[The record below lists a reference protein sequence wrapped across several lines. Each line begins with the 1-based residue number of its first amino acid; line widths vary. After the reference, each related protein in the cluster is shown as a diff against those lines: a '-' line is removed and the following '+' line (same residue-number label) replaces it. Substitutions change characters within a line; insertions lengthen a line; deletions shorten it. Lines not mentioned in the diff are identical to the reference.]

1 MCKSQAFKGIPFCA
15 EAKFDSCE
23 KTGDSHK
30 SVKQHDKSEDIGG
43 ENVLFTSMGFPLF
56 LGVVAALFFLLP
68 GKKRT
73 ALLLFA
79 SYAFCGWIDLRALW
93 ALIMISAATWLLGRK
108 IERLC
113 LTNRRHRGK
122 IYGAVGI
129 GIYVLILCIY
139 KYAPYYGANLSSKMG
154 LPEDVLHSL
163 VMPVGLSFYLFQ
175 AIGYLADVY
184 GGKMKAEKS
193 FLDFSCYLAFFP
205 KLVSG
210 PIENARDFLPQ
221 VKALDQVTLKD
232 RGRLSTALAY
242 ILWGYFMK
250 MVVADRL
257 AVTVNQIFENPAYL
271 DSFWLILGMLFYTI
285 QIYCDFAGY
294 SYIAIGCAG
303 IFGIR
308 LVENFK
314 APYFASS
321 ITDFWRRWH
330 ISLSTWL
337 RDYIYIPLGG
347 NRKRFVRKCAN
358 TMVVFLVCG
367 MWHGAGLNFVAWGLL
382 HGIYSVAEALG
393 KRKGWKVKGGRIL
406 TFLAVAFAW
415 IFFRASSLK
424 TALYYVFR
432 MFTAGIHP
440 EQWGQIANDLQLN
453 VLEVMLMVLGI
464 GTVWLVDGFCSRKKL
479 HFPVLIQQKQN
490 AMRYLVFYLLLTAIF
505 IFGMY
510 GPGYHAEQF
519 IYMQF

>member
-1 MCKSQAFKGIPFCA
+1 M
-15 EAKFDSCE
+15 
-23 KTGDSHK
+23 
-30 SVKQHDKSEDIGG
+30 
-43 ENVLFTSMGFPLF
+43 FTSMIFPLF
-56 LGVVAALFFLLP
+56 LGIVAALFFLLP
-68 GKKRT
+68 GKGRP

-93 ALIMISAATWLLGRK
+93 VLALISLSAWMLGRR
-108 IERLC
+108 IERSC
-113 LTNRRHRGK
+113 ARGQKRAGK
-122 IYGAVGI
+122 IQAVVGI
-129 GIYVLILCIY
+129 GIYILILCIY
-139 KYAPYYGANLSSKMG
+139 KYVPCYGEILSLKAG
-154 LPEDVLHSL
+154 LPEDILRGL

-175 AIGYLADVY
+175 VIGYLTDIYV
-184 GGKMKAEKS
+184 GKMKAEKS
-193 FLDFSCYLAFFP
+193 FLYFSCYLAFFP

-210 PIENARDFLPQ
+210 PIENARDFMPQ
-221 VKALDQVTLKD
+221 IKALSQVTLKD
-232 RGRLSTALAY
+232 RGRLSTASAY

-257 AVTVNQIFENPAYL
+257 AVTVNQIFEGTAYF
-271 DSFWLILGMLFYTI
+271 DSFWLALGMLFYTI

-308 LVENFK
+308 LTENFK
-314 APYFASS
+314 APYFASC

-330 ISLSTWL
+330 ISLSSWL

-347 NRKRFVRKCAN
+347 NRKGFVRKCAN

-424 TALYYVFR
+424 AAFYYVLR

-440 EQWGQIANDLQLN
+440 EQWGQIKDDMRLSVFEI
-453 VLEVMLMVLGI
+453 VLMAFGI
-464 GTVWLVDGFCSRKKL
+464 GVVWLVEGLCSRRKL

-490 AMRYLVFYLLLTAIF
+490 AMRYLVFYLLVIAIF